1 MCCGQKRTAMRRIA
15 NSSTQDNP
23 ATPMAMNGKP
33 MSRVALRY
41 IDNSSVKVKGPA
53 TGREYDFSSTQPTQN
68 VDPRDAR
75 LLVRS
80 RFFRQ
85 R

>member
-1 MCCGQKRTAMRRIA
+1 MCCGQKRAAMRRIA
-15 NSSTQDNP
+15 NSSTQDSQ
-23 ATPMAMNGKP
+23 ASPMAANGKP

-41 IDNSSVKVKGPA
+41 TDNASVKVKGPA

-85 R
+85 G

>member
-1 MCCGQKRTAMRRIA
+1 MCCGQKRAGMRRA
-15 NSSTQDNP
+15 VNSSTQGSP
-23 ATPMAMNGKP
+23 AAPVANGKP
-33 MSRVALRY
+33 MITTALRY
-41 IDNSSVKVKGPA
+41 TENSSVKVKGPA
-53 TGREYDFSSTQPTQN
+53 TGREYEFSPSRPMRN

-85 R
+85 G